1 MPKRARPRP
10 IRADRKT
17 KPAPRSAAQTSAPV
31 VVWPAAPPAP
41 AGPAPEAVLKFE
53 RGIAAL
59 HKGNHAAAAAEF
71 RSILADFPSE
81 GSIGDR
87 ARLYLGRCERALAA
101 KPAGP
106 KTTEERLTAAT
117 AALNNGDL
125 PRARQLAAGVL
136 DSDPKQDLALYLLAA
151 VAARQGQLDEA
162 LDRLRRA
169 VALSPEAG
177 AQARHDQDFVS
188 LHDLD
193 DFWTL
198 TEPPPAESR
207 GGARRSRRGRA
218 TG

>member
-1 MPKRARPRP
+1 
-10 IRADRKT
+10 
-17 KPAPRSAAQTSAPV
+17 

-41 AGPAPEAVLKFE
+41 AGPAPEAVARFE

-59 HKGNHAAAAAEF
+59 HRNAHAAAAAEF

-87 ARLYLGRCERALAA
+87 ARVYLGLCERALAST
-101 KPAGP
+101 PAGP

-125 PRARQLAAGVL
+125 TRAGELAAGVL
-136 DSDPKQDLALYLLAA
+136 ESDPKQDLALYLLAA
-151 VAARQGQLDEA
+151 VAARQGQLDTA
-162 LDRLRRA
+162 IDRLRKA

-177 AQARHDQDFVS
+177 AQARHDQDFES